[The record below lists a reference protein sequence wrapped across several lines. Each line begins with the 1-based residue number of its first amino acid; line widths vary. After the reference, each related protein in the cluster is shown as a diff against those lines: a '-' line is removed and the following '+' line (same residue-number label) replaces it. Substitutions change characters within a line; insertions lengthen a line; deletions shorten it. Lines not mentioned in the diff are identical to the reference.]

1 MKNMFTILTEF
12 EGLKT
17 ERQRIMRL
25 KKLALVFELWTLEWR
40 ELFNKEELTYFEK
53 EKYVSYYVG
62 CSTFYYPIIGSMLPI
77 TPIFTKYGIDENDYK
92 VALERVSHYFKSFKK
107 QQDMR
112 EEVDYV
118 MKYFFNVCTITF
130 NMMETD
136 KSVKI
141 MKEILGDDYD
151 PEGDYTD
158 EMKKLYVYPAYKK
171 SDKYFYDFKKQSLN
185 KLKNAVQAMRYD
197 SFSFASLTDIGD
209 L

>member
-1 MKNMFTILTEF
+1 MFTILTEF
-12 EGLKT
+12 ESLKT

-53 EKYVSYYVG
+53 EKYVMYYVG
-62 CSTFYYPIIGSMLPI
+62 SSTFYYPIIGSMLPI
-77 TPIFTKYGIDENDYK
+77 TPEFTKYGIDKNDYK
-92 VALERVSHYFKSFKK
+92 VALEKVSGYFKSFKK

-141 MKEILGDDYD
+141 MKEILGEDYD
-151 PEGDYTD
+151 PDGDYTD

-171 SDKYFYDFKKQSLN
+171 SDSYFYDLKKQSLN

-197 SFSFASLTDIGD
+197 SFSLASLTDIGD

>member
-1 MKNMFTILTEF
+1 MFTILTEF

-53 EKYVSYYVG
+53 EKYVMYYVG
-62 CSTFYYPIIGSMLPI
+62 SSTFYYPIIGSMLPI
-77 TPIFTKYGIDENDYK
+77 TPEFTKYGIDKNDYK
-92 VALERVSHYFKSFKK
+92 VALEKVSGYFKSFKK

-141 MKEILGDDYD
+141 MKEILGEDYD
-151 PEGDYTD
+151 PDGDYTD

-171 SDKYFYDFKKQSLN
+171 SDSYFYDLKKQSLN

>member
-1 MKNMFTILTEF
+1 MFTILTEF

-25 KKLALVFELWTLEWR
+25 KKLALIFELWTLEWR

-77 TPIFTKYGIDENDYK
+77 TPEFTKYGIDENDYK
-92 VALERVSHYFKSFKK
+92 VALERVSGYFKSFKK
-107 QQDMR
+107 QQDIR

-171 SDKYFYDFKKQSLN
+171 SDNYFYDLKKQSLN

-197 SFSFASLTDIGD
+197 SFSFASLTDIGN

>member
-12 EGLKT
+12 ESLKT

-25 KKLALVFELWTLEWR
+25 KKLSLVFELWTLEWR
-40 ELFNKEELTYFEK
+40 ALFNKEELTYIEK
-53 EKYVSYYVG
+53 EKYVVYYVG
-62 CSTFYYPIIGSMLPI
+62 SSTFYYPIIGDMLPI
-77 TPIFTKYGIDENDYK
+77 TPTFTKYGIDKNDYK
-92 VALERVSHYFKSFKK
+92 VALERVSNYFKSFNKP
-107 QQDMR
+107 DMR
-112 EEVDYV
+112 EEIEYV
-118 MKYFFNVCTITF
+118 MKYFFNVCTIAF

-158 EMKKLYVYPAYKK
+158 EMKKLYVYPAYRK
-171 SDKYFYDFKKQSLN
+171 SDKYFYDYKKYSLN

-197 SFSFASLTDIGD
+197 SFSFASLTDIGN